1 MKTPICDFIEQY
13 SKDEYIR
20 LHMPGHK
27 GKIHTGCEK
36 SDITE
41 VFGADVLYNADGII
55 KESYENARS
64 LFKAGMTL
72 YSTEG
77 SSLCVR
83 AMLYLAKLNMG
94 TRANVVLAT
103 RNAHS
108 SFISASALLGFDIDF
123 IYPEDSNYLSA
134 KITPEEL
141 DKRLSQSLKKP
152 FCVYVTSPDYL
163 GNMLDIEGLSRV
175 CHLHGL
181 PLLVDNAHG
190 AYLAFLE
197 KSEHPIA
204 MGADMCCDSAHKTL
218 PVLTGGAYLHVS
230 EGFKEAMPS
239 ARDAMRLFA
248 STSPSYL
255 ILKSLDKANAYLE
268 NGYGAR
274 LGELIRKVDSLKAEL
289 TEHGYTLVGNEKIKL
304 SIKAK
309 ELGYLG
315 TELAD
320 ILYRAKIVCELCDED
335 YLVLMLTPDNS
346 GPEIEALKK
355 ALLSI
360 EKRDRILT
368 CPPKLEPL
376 ETVFSPREA
385 IFKKKK
391 RVKTENALG
400 KVYGDMCV
408 SCPPAV
414 SIAVCGER
422 LNESAIALLKYYKI
436 EEISIIE

>member
-1 MKTPICDFIEQY
+1 M
-13 SKDEYIR
+13 
-20 LHMPGHK
+20 
-27 GKIHTGCEK
+27 
-36 SDITE
+36 
-41 VFGADVLYNADGII
+41 
-55 KESYENARS
+55 
-64 LFKAGMTL
+64 
-72 YSTEG
+72 
-77 SSLCVR
+77 
-83 AMLYLAKLNMG
+83 
-94 TRANVVLAT
+94 
-103 RNAHS
+103 
-108 SFISASALLGFDIDF
+108 
-123 IYPEDSNYLSA
+123 
-134 KITPEEL
+134 
-141 DKRLSQSLKKP
+141 
-152 FCVYVTSPDYL
+152 
-163 GNMLDIEGLSRV
+163 
-175 CHLHGL
+175 
-181 PLLVDNAHG
+181 
-190 AYLAFLE
+190 
-197 KSEHPIA
+197 
-204 MGADMCCDSAHKTL
+204 
-218 PVLTGGAYLHVS
+218 HVS

-239 ARDAMRLFA
+239 AKDAMRLFA

-289 TEHGYTLVGNEKIKL
+289 TEHGYTLVGDEKIKL

-320 ILYRAKIVCELCDED
+320 ILYRSKIVCELCDED

-346 GPEIEALKK
+346 ESEIEALKK

-368 CPPKLEPL
+368 SPPKLEPL

-400 KVYGDMCV
+400 KVYRDACV